1 MRRSKLLIKL
11 IAKFYLQWG
20 KEINDK
26 VILNCKHEFWAKCIL
41 SLKSKIDSEFK
52 CPTCGIKI
60 VKVDQMFKY
69 QKTNKILREELKK
82 LNEEIK
88 IEEKPQMVEIIE
100 RENKPKYDFYFF
112 SKIFLVIMVFIFAY
126 CKIYVPFSK
135 WRFGR

>member
-1 MRRSKLLIKL
+1 M

-60 VKVDQMFKY
+60 VKIDQIFKY
-69 QKTNKILREELKK
+69 LKTNKNLREELKK

-88 IEEKPQMVEIIE
+88 IEGKSQMVGT
-100 RENKPKYDFYFF
+100 NKRGNRSKYNFWFF
-112 SKIFLVIMVFIFAY
+112 AKIFLVILVVCLFAFG
-126 CKIYVPFSK
+126 KIYKPSK
-135 WRFGR
+135 MKKRFAK